1 MIKFWRN
8 RKKVT
13 SEQEERVWD
22 RIDSLYSKLEEGKA
36 TEDELKRIDGISKII
51 MDVLLQRLHF
61 RFLIQLQI
69 NWAGPLPALL
79 QQFGRVGPK
88 GLRFRIICNQRK
100 NSFKIRNGPVILIQ
114 PI

>member
-51 MDVLLQRLHF
+51 MDVTGKSS
-61 RFLIQLQI
+61 
-69 NWAGPLPALL
+69 NGKKETW
-79 QQFGRVGPK
+79 
-88 GLRFRIICNQRK
+88 ICWHE
-100 NSFKIRNGPVILIQ
+100 
-114 PI
+114 

>member
-51 MDVLLQRLHF
+51 MDVTGKSSKGKKRL
-61 RFLIQLQI
+61 R
-69 NWAGPLPALL
+69 
-79 QQFGRVGPK
+79 
-88 GLRFRIICNQRK
+88 RK
-100 NSFKIRNGPVILIQ
+100 NWMS
-114 PI
+114 

>member
-51 MDVLLQRLHF
+51 MDVTGKSSKGRKKRL
-61 RFLIQLQI
+61 R
-69 NWAGPLPALL
+69 
-79 QQFGRVGPK
+79 
-88 GLRFRIICNQRK
+88 RK
-100 NSFKIRNGPVILIQ
+100 NWMS
-114 PI
+114 